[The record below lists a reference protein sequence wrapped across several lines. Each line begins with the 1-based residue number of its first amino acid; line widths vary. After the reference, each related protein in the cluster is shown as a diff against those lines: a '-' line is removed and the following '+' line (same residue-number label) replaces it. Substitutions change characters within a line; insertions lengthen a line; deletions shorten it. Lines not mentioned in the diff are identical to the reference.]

1 MIGLKKRFEMVSF
14 KIHFEQQLNI
24 SLFILMYDN
33 SSKNFDE
40 SVQELFNYDKLNSR
54 VKEFNE
60 FQVMQ

>member
-1 MIGLKKRFEMVSF
+1 MIGLKKRFEMASF

-24 SLFILMYDN
+24 SSFILMYDN